1 MKRNIYTILP
11 GKIDDTGMKESK
23 RDEFLGYRNS
33 KTILLKDSKQY
44 VHHFCD
50 EKKYFHNPAPERGM
64 KENKRNEKD
73 SKMCKSK
80 SPCSR
85 HASQMGKRPK
95 KQTPCSLRRED
106 ARMEG
111 CKQMQV
117 PGLPIMT

>member
-1 MKRNIYTILP
+1 LKDSKRHVHRFAMKRNIYTILP
-11 GKIDDTGMKESK
+11 GKIHDTGMKESK

-73 SKMCKSK
+73 SKM
-80 SPCSR
+80 
-85 HASQMGKRPK
+85 
-95 KQTPCSLRRED
+95 
-106 ARMEG
+106 
-111 CKQMQV
+111 
-117 PGLPIMT
+117 

>member
-11 GKIDDTGMKESK
+11 GKIHDTGMKESK

-73 SKMCKSK
+73 SLDKMCKSK

-85 HASQMGKRPK
+85 HASRKWANDQR
-95 KQTPCSLRRED
+95 SRR
-106 ARMEG
+106 R
-111 CKQMQV
+111 V
-117 PGLPIMT
+117 R